1 MRNERSRLER
11 RQAVAERIAVP
22 SNDLARSALPTG
34 GASGRLYQFAAI
46 HDVGD
51 LRCVARRLE
60 VLRVNNQAGAR
71 HDQIAYEQ
79 PPEYPR
85 LLADVELGGR
95 NLPSEARG
103 RAVTTYVLAFRAAA
117 QCARLNAP
125 AGDDE
130 DGVAS
135 TGTAII
141 ALAPPA
147 PDATKRRRL
156 ASSERGARDSAVDR

>member
-95 NLPSEARG
+95 NFPSEARG
-103 RAVTTYVLAFRAAA
+103 RAVTTYVLAFLAAA
-117 QCARLNAP
+117 HCARLNAP

-130 DGVAS
+130 DWGREHRHGHHRAR
-135 TGTAII
+135 TAC
-141 ALAPPA
+141 
-147 PDATKRRRL
+147 
-156 ASSERGARDSAVDR
+156 V